1 MESNSSIY
9 DFLEHIV
16 KKYNR
21 RDYLDTD
28 PVSIVH
34 KIKGEKSRET
44 AAFISSVFAFGN
56 VKTIKAS
63 ILKVLHPMGNSVY
76 DFIKHYEKLQHESL
90 PYEIEKEAKINVISR
105 GLLNSK
111 KSQRSKLYL
120 FQGIGHRFIK
130 GNDISCLVNTLHFV
144 LKEYGSIENLF
155 MQYFTKENNLRKS
168 LEVFTKNIREIY
180 SRNNSDFC
188 ERTLRF
194 MLPSP
199 KNGSACKRMNLFL
212 RWMVRKNEIDLGIWK
227 GIKKNELIIPLD
239 THIARISKSLGF
251 TKRKTLGWNMA
262 SEITENLKKFDP
274 LDPLKYDFALTRI
287 GMLKSRIE
295 FLQINQ

>member
-9 DFLEHIV
+9 DFLEQIV

-63 ILKVLHPMGNSVY
+63 ILKVLHPMGNNVY
-76 DFIKHYEKLQHESL
+76 DFIKHYEKLQHES
-90 PYEIEKEAKINVISR
+90 
-105 GLLNSK
+105 LLNSK

-168 LEVFTKNIREIY
+168 LKVFTKNIREIY
-180 SRNNSDFC
+180 CRNNSDFC

-199 KNGSACKRMNLFL
+199 EKGSACKRMNLFL
-212 RWMVRKNEIDLGIWK
+212 RWMVRKDEIDFGIWK

-239 THIARISKSLGF
+239 THIARLSKSLGF

>member
-9 DFLEHIV
+9 DFLEQIV

-56 VKTIKAS
+56 VKTIKAT
-63 ILKVLHPMGNSVY
+63 ILKVLHPMGNNVY
-76 DFIKHYEKLQHESL
+76 DFIKHYEKLQHES
-90 PYEIEKEAKINVISR
+90 
-105 GLLNSK
+105 LLNSK

-180 SRNNSDFC
+180 CRNNSDFC

-199 KNGSACKRMNLFL
+199 EKGSACKRMNLFL
-212 RWMVRKNEIDLGIWK
+212 RWMVRKDEIDLGIWK

-262 SEITENLKKFDP
+262 NEITENLKKFDP

>member
-1 MESNSSIY
+1 MESNSRIY
-9 DFLEHIV
+9 DFLKQIV

-63 ILKVLHPMGNSVY
+63 ILKVLHPMGNNVY
-76 DFIKHYEKLQHESL
+76 DFIKHYEKLQHES
-90 PYEIEKEAKINVISR
+90 
-105 GLLNSK
+105 LLNSK

-180 SRNNSDFC
+180 CRNNSDFC

-199 KNGSACKRMNLFL
+199 EKGSACKRMNLFL
-212 RWMVRKNEIDLGIWK
+212 RWMVRKDEIDLGIWK

-239 THIARISKSLGF
+239 THIARLSKSLGF

>member
-9 DFLEHIV
+9 DFLEQIV

-63 ILKVLHPMGNSVY
+63 ILKVLHPMGNNVY
-76 DFIKHYEKLQHESL
+76 DFIKHYEKLQHES
-90 PYEIEKEAKINVISR
+90 
-105 GLLNSK
+105 LLNSK

-168 LEVFTKNIREIY
+168 LKVFTKNIREIY
-180 SRNNSDFC
+180 CRNNSDFC

-199 KNGSACKRMNLFL
+199 EKGSACKRMNLFL
-212 RWMVRKNEIDLGIWK
+212 RWMVRKDEIDFGIWK

-262 SEITENLKKFDP
+262 NEITENLKKFDP

-295 FLQINQ
+295 CLQINQ

>member
-9 DFLEHIV
+9 DFLEQIV

-56 VKTIKAS
+56 VKTIKAT
-63 ILKVLHPMGNSVY
+63 ILKVLHPMGNNVY
-76 DFIKHYEKLQHESL
+76 DFIKHYEKLQHES
-90 PYEIEKEAKINVISR
+90 
-105 GLLNSK
+105 LLNSK

-180 SRNNSDFC
+180 CRNNSDFC

-199 KNGSACKRMNLFL
+199 EKGSACKRMNLFL
-212 RWMVRKNEIDLGIWK
+212 RWMVRKDEIDLGIWK

>member
-1 MESNSSIY
+1 MESNSRIY
-9 DFLEHIV
+9 DFLEQIV

-56 VKTIKAS
+56 VKTIKAT
-63 ILKVLHPMGNSVY
+63 ILKVLHPMDNNVY
-76 DFIKHYEKLQHESL
+76 DFIKHYEKLQHES
-90 PYEIEKEAKINVISR
+90 
-105 GLLNSK
+105 LLNSK

-168 LEVFTKNIREIY
+168 LKVFTKNIREIY
-180 SRNNSDFC
+180 CRNNSDFC

-199 KNGSACKRMNLFL
+199 EKGSACKRMNLFL
-212 RWMVRKNEIDLGIWK
+212 RWMVRKDEIDFGIWK

-239 THIARISKSLGF
+239 THIARLSKSLGF

-262 SEITENLKKFDP
+262 NEITENLKKFDP

>member
-9 DFLEHIV
+9 DFLEQIV

-56 VKTIKAS
+56 VKTIKAT
-63 ILKVLHPMGNSVY
+63 ILKVLHPMGNNVY
-76 DFIKHYEKLQHESL
+76 DFIKHYEKLQHES
-90 PYEIEKEAKINVISR
+90 
-105 GLLNSK
+105 LLNSK

-168 LEVFTKNIREIY
+168 LKVFTKNIREIY
-180 SRNNSDFC
+180 CRNNSDFC

-199 KNGSACKRMNLFL
+199 EKGSACKRMNLFL
-212 RWMVRKNEIDLGIWK
+212 RWMVRKDEIDLGIWK

>member
-1 MESNSSIY
+1 MESNSRIY
-9 DFLEHIV
+9 DFLEQIV

-63 ILKVLHPMGNSVY
+63 ILKVLHPMGNNVY
-76 DFIKHYEKLQHESL
+76 DFIKHYEKLQHES
-90 PYEIEKEAKINVISR
+90 
-105 GLLNSK
+105 LLNSK

-180 SRNNSDFC
+180 CRNNSDFC

-212 RWMVRKNEIDLGIWK
+212 RWMVRKDEIDFGIWK

>member
-9 DFLEHIV
+9 DFLEQIV

-56 VKTIKAS
+56 VRTIKAS
-63 ILKVLHPMGNSVY
+63 ILKVLHPMGNNVY
-76 DFIKHYEKLQHESL
+76 DFIKHYEKLQHES
-90 PYEIEKEAKINVISR
+90 
-105 GLLNSK
+105 LLNSK

-130 GNDISCLVNTLHFV
+130 GNDISCLVNTLHIV

-155 MQYFTKENNLRKS
+155 MQYFTKEKNLRKS

-199 KNGSACKRMNLFL
+199 ENGSACKRMNLFL
-212 RWMVRKNEIDLGIWK
+212 RWMVRKDEIDLGIWK

>member
-1 MESNSSIY
+1 MENNSSIY

-63 ILKVLHPMGNSVY
+63 ILKVLHPMGNNVY
-76 DFIKHYEKLQHESL
+76 DFIKHYEKLQHES
-90 PYEIEKEAKINVISR
+90 
-105 GLLNSK
+105 LLNSK

-155 MQYFTKENNLRKS
+155 MQYFTKEKNLRKS

-180 SRNNSDFC
+180 CRNNSDFC

-199 KNGSACKRMNLFL
+199 EKGSACKRMNLFL
-212 RWMVRKNEIDLGIWK
+212 RWMVRKDEIDLGIWK

>member
-1 MESNSSIY
+1 
-9 DFLEHIV
+9 
-16 KKYNR
+16 
-21 RDYLDTD
+21 
-28 PVSIVH
+28 
-34 KIKGEKSRET
+34 
-44 AAFISSVFAFGN
+44 
-56 VKTIKAS
+56 
-63 ILKVLHPMGNSVY
+63 
-76 DFIKHYEKLQHESL
+76 
-90 PYEIEKEAKINVISR
+90 
-105 GLLNSK
+105 LLNSK

-199 KNGSACKRMNLFL
+199 EKGSACKRMNLFL
-212 RWMVRKNEIDLGIWK
+212 RWMVRKDEIDLGIWK

-295 FLQINQ
+295 CLQINQ

>member
-1 MESNSSIY
+1 MESNSRIY
-9 DFLEHIV
+9 DFLEQIV

-21 RDYLDTD
+21 KDYLDID

-44 AAFISSVFAFGN
+44 AAFISSIFAFGN

-63 ILKVLHPMGNSVY
+63 ILKVLHPMGNNVY
-76 DFIKHYEKLQHESL
+76 DFIKHYEKLQHES
-90 PYEIEKEAKINVISR
+90 
-105 GLLNSK
+105 LLNSK

-180 SRNNSDFC
+180 CRNNSDFC

-212 RWMVRKNEIDLGIWK
+212 RWMVRKDEIDFGIWK

>member
-9 DFLEHIV
+9 DFLEQIV

-63 ILKVLHPMGNSVY
+63 ILKVLHPMGNNVY
-76 DFIKHYEKLQHESL
+76 DFIKHYEKLQHES
-90 PYEIEKEAKINVISR
+90 
-105 GLLNSK
+105 LLNSK

-168 LEVFTKNIREIY
+168 LKVFTKNIREIY
-180 SRNNSDFC
+180 CRNNSDFC

-199 KNGSACKRMNLFL
+199 EKGSACKRMNLFL
-212 RWMVRKNEIDLGIWK
+212 RWMVRKDEIDFGIWK

>member
-1 MESNSSIY
+1 MESNSRIY
-9 DFLEHIV
+9 DFLEQIV

-56 VKTIKAS
+56 VKTIKAT
-63 ILKVLHPMGNSVY
+63 ILKVLHPMGNNVY
-76 DFIKHYEKLQHESL
+76 DFIKHYEKLQHES
-90 PYEIEKEAKINVISR
+90 
-105 GLLNSK
+105 LLNSK

-180 SRNNSDFC
+180 CRNNSDFC

-199 KNGSACKRMNLFL
+199 EKGSACKRMNLFL
-212 RWMVRKNEIDLGIWK
+212 RWMVRKDEIDLGIWK

>member
-9 DFLEHIV
+9 DFLEQIV

-63 ILKVLHPMGNSVY
+63 ILKVLHPMGNNVY
-76 DFIKHYEKLQHESL
+76 DFIKHYEKLQHES
-90 PYEIEKEAKINVISR
+90 
-105 GLLNSK
+105 LLNSK

-180 SRNNSDFC
+180 CRNNSDFC

-199 KNGSACKRMNLFL
+199 EKGSACKRMNLFL
-212 RWMVRKNEIDLGIWK
+212 RWMVRKDEIDLGIWK

>member
-1 MESNSSIY
+1 MDSNSSIY
-9 DFLEHIV
+9 DFLEQIV

-56 VKTIKAS
+56 VKTIKAT
-63 ILKVLHPMGNSVY
+63 ILKVLHPMGNNVY
-76 DFIKHYEKLQHESL
+76 DFIKHYEKLQHES
-90 PYEIEKEAKINVISR
+90 
-105 GLLNSK
+105 LLNSK

-180 SRNNSDFC
+180 CRNNSDFC

-199 KNGSACKRMNLFL
+199 EKGSACKRMNLFL
-212 RWMVRKNEIDLGIWK
+212 RWMVRKDEIDLGIWK

-262 SEITENLKKFDP
+262 NEITENLKKFDP

>member
-1 MESNSSIY
+1 MESNSRIY
-9 DFLEHIV
+9 DFLEQIV

-63 ILKVLHPMGNSVY
+63 ILKVLHPMGNNVY
-76 DFIKHYEKLQHESL
+76 DFIKHYEKLQHES
-90 PYEIEKEAKINVISR
+90 
-105 GLLNSK
+105 LLNSK

-180 SRNNSDFC
+180 CRNNSDFC

-199 KNGSACKRMNLFL
+199 EKGSACKRMNLFL
-212 RWMVRKNEIDLGIWK
+212 RWMVRKDEIDLGIWK

>member
-1 MESNSSIY
+1 MESNSRIY
-9 DFLEHIV
+9 DFLEQIV

-21 RDYLDTD
+21 KDYLDTD

-63 ILKVLHPMGNSVY
+63 ILKVLHPMGNNVY
-76 DFIKHYEKLQHESL
+76 DFIKHYEKLQHES
-90 PYEIEKEAKINVISR
+90 
-105 GLLNSK
+105 LLNSK

-168 LEVFTKNIREIY
+168 LKVFTKNIREIY
-180 SRNNSDFC
+180 CRNNSDFC

-199 KNGSACKRMNLFL
+199 EKGSACKRMNLFL
-212 RWMVRKNEIDLGIWK
+212 RWMVRKDEIDFGIWK

-239 THIARISKSLGF
+239 THIARLSKSLGF

-262 SEITENLKKFDP
+262 NEITENLKKFDP

-295 FLQINQ
+295 CLQINQ

>member
-1 MESNSSIY
+1 MENNSSIY

-63 ILKVLHPMGNSVY
+63 ILKVLHPMGNNVY

-90 PYEIEKEAKINVISR
+90 
-105 GLLNSK
+105 LNSK
-111 KSQRSKLYL
+111 KSQRNKLYL
-120 FQGIGHRFIK
+120 FQGISHRFIK

-155 MQYFTKENNLRKS
+155 MQYFTKEKNLRKS

-199 KNGSACKRMNLFL
+199 EKGSACKRMNLFL
-212 RWMVRKNEIDLGIWK
+212 RWMVRKDEIDLGIWK

-239 THIARISKSLGF
+239 THIARISKSLSF